1 MKVNVFTDFDGTIT
15 AEDTLVHL
23 LDHYAGSSWLEI
35 ERRVEAGTLSEEQG
49 LRDEVALLRAP
60 WAEALGQVLAAVPV
74 DPGFAGFVAFCRER
88 GWPLTILSGGL
99 APLIQAVLE
108 REGLA
113 DLPFAANGLAF
124 EADGRWRVVPAT
136 TPRINALCNHCKSWH
151 LAQIA
156 AIGTRTVYIGDGT
169 TDRCPAGR
177 ADLVFAKGALAEWL
191 EVRGIAHRPFSSFA
205 EIERWFASPAGRA
218 WVAAGTGQAPTRIA
232 PSPRTE

>member
-1 MKVNVFTDFDGTIT
+1 MKVSVLTDFDGTIT

-23 LDHYAGSSWLEI
+23 LDHYVGPGWLEI

-49 LRDEVALLRAP
+49 LQDEVALLRAP
-60 WAEALGQVLAAVPV
+60 WAEALARVLAEVPV
-74 DPGFAGFVAFCRER
+74 DPGFASFVRFCRER

-113 DLPFAANGLAF
+113 DVPFAANDLVF
-124 EADGRWRVVPAT
+124 EADGRWRVAPAA

-151 LAQIA
+151 LSQA
-156 AIGTRTVYIGDGT
+156 AAAGVRTVYIGDGT

-177 ADLVFAKGALAEWL
+177 ADLVFAKGSLAVWL
-191 EVRGIAHRPFSSFA
+191 TEQGIAHLPFADFA
-205 EIERWFASPAGRA
+205 AIAQWFASPAGRTWLQA
-218 WVAAGTGQAPTRIA
+218 AAGA
-232 PSPRTE
+232 